1 MKNPFGSAYSRLIS
15 AVALSSFGDA
25 FGLLAMEWLV
35 YGLTGSKLAMG
46 TLALCAGIPELMLRL
61 LGGPLVD
68 RFPKGRLMAVLAVI
82 RLAAVSLPLILG
94 AAGRLELW
102 HLFAAAAATGACSA
116 LFMPAA
122 LASIPALTGKKG
134 GVRAFAVMDGVR
146 SGAALIGPAAAGG
159 MTALWGALAALGVDA
174 ACYAAGALLLLSLP
188 ASVMSASAY
197 SASRPADHEP
207 PSGKSGGRLPIRILL
222 TNYVGEIREGFG
234 FYRHY
239 PAMLLVMLLVSISNM
254 GSGAV
259 WTMMVP
265 YGREILRQDAAAI
278 GLLATVSSLGT
289 AAGIALIAWIGE
301 VRRYKRWMLG
311 SLSLIGL
318 LYMAMGLTSDYG
330 LALALVFLIGLSS
343 PFFSSLSSSLYGR
356 LVPDGMQGRVNT
368 IRYFIGGSLQPA
380 GGFLGGAIGHAWG
393 LPALFLIAGGLPL
406 LCSLGALP
414 SRLLNRLDAEPAD
427 PSNPSASAG
436 RA

>member
-1 MKNPFGSAYSRLIS
+1 MKNPFRSAYSRLIS
-15 AVALSSFGDA
+15 AVALGSFGDA
-25 FGLLAMEWLV
+25 FGLLAMEWLI
-35 YGLTGSKLAMG
+35 YDLTGSKLAMG
-46 TLALCAGIPELMLRL
+46 TLALCAGIPELVLRL

-68 RFPKGRLMAVLAVI
+68 RVPKGRLMAILAMI
-82 RLAAVSLPLILG
+82 RLAAVSLPLLTG
-94 AAGRLELW
+94 AAGQLELW
-102 HLFAAAAATGACSA
+102 HLFAAAAVTGACSA

-122 LASIPALTGKKG
+122 MASIPAMTGKKG
-134 GVRAFAVMDGVR
+134 GVRAFAVLDGVR

-159 MTALWGALAALGVDA
+159 MTALWGALAALSIDA

-188 ASVMSASAY
+188 ASMISAPVIRTANLESL
-197 SASRPADHEP
+197 PV
-207 PSGKSGGRLPIRILL
+207 KSGGRPPLRFLL
-222 TNYVGEIREGFG
+222 NNYIGEIREGFG

-301 VRRYKRWMLG
+301 VGQYKRWMLG

-318 LYMAMGLTSDYG
+318 LYMALGLTSHYG
-330 LALALVFLIGLSS
+330 LALALLFLIGLSS

-356 LVPDGMQGRVNT
+356 LVPDGLQGRVNT

-380 GGFLGGAIGHAWG
+380 GGFLGGAAGHAWG
-393 LPALFLIAGGLPL
+393 IPALFLVAGGLPL
-406 LCSLGALP
+406 LCSLGAWP
-414 SRLLNRLDAEPAD
+414 FRLLTRLNAD
-427 PSNPSASAG
+427 PAPPSNGLASTD

>member
-1 MKNPFGSAYSRLIS
+1 MKMPFRSAYSRLIS
-15 AVALSSFGDA
+15 AVALGSFGDA
-25 FGLLAMEWLV
+25 FGLLAMEWLI
-35 YGLTGSKLAMG
+35 YDLTGSKLAMG
-46 TLALCAGIPELMLRL
+46 TLALCAGIPELVLRL

-68 RFPKGRLMAVLAVI
+68 RVPKGRLMAVLAAI
-82 RLAAVSLPLILG
+82 RLAAVSLPLLAG

-102 HLFAAAAATGACSA
+102 HLFAAAAVTGACSA

-122 LASIPALTGKKG
+122 LASIPALTGKKS
-134 GVRAFAVMDGVR
+134 GVRAFAVLDGVR

-174 ACYAAGALLLLSLP
+174 ACYAAGALMLLSLP
-188 ASVMSASAY
+188 ASMMSAPAAIPAGSEPLSAK
-197 SASRPADHEP
+197 SVRKP
-207 PSGKSGGRLPIRILL
+207 PFRFLL
-222 TNYVGEIREGFG
+222 NNYIGEIREGFG

-239 PAMLLVMLLVSISNM
+239 PAMLLVMLLVSVSNM

-265 YGREILRQDAAAI
+265 YGREILQQDAAAI

-318 LYMAMGLTSDYG
+318 LYMALGLTSAYG
-330 LALALVFLIGLSS
+330 LALALLFLVGLSS
-343 PFFSSLSSSLYGR
+343 PFFSSLSSALYGR
-356 LVPDGMQGRVNT
+356 LVPDGLQGRVNT
-368 IRYFIGGSLQPA
+368 IRYLIGGSLQPA
-380 GGFLGGAIGHAWG
+380 GGFLGGAVGHAWG

-406 LCSLGALP
+406 LCSLSALP
-414 SRLLNRLDAEPAD
+414 SRLLNRLDPD
-427 PSNPSASAG
+427 HPDSSVSSASAG
-436 RA
+436 QA

>member
-1 MKNPFGSAYSRLIS
+1 MNTPFRSAYSRLIG
-15 AVALSSFGDA
+15 AVALGSFGDA
-25 FGLLAMEWLV
+25 FGLLAMEWLI
-35 YGLTGSKLAMG
+35 YDLTGSKLAMG
-46 TLALCAGIPELMLRL
+46 TLALCAGIPELVLRL

-68 RFPKGRLMAVLAVI
+68 RVPKGRLMAVLAAI
-82 RLAAVSLPLILG
+82 RLAAVSLPLLAG

-102 HLFAAAAATGACSA
+102 HLFAAAAVTGACSA

-134 GVRAFAVMDGVR
+134 GVRAFAILDGVR

-174 ACYAAGALLLLSLP
+174 ACYAAGALMLLSLP
-188 ASVMSASAY
+188 ASMMSAPAGIEPLSVK
-197 SASRPADHEP
+197 PADKP
-207 PSGKSGGRLPIRILL
+207 PFRILL
-222 TNYVGEIREGFG
+222 SRYIGEIREGFG

-239 PAMLLVMLLVSISNM
+239 PAMLLVMLLVSVSNM

-311 SLSLIGL
+311 SLSLIGM
-318 LYMAMGLTSDYG
+318 LYMALGLTSAYG
-330 LALALVFLIGLSS
+330 LALALLFLIGLSS
-343 PFFSSLSSSLYGR
+343 PFFSSLSSALYGR
-356 LVPDGMQGRVNT
+356 LVPDGLQGRVNT
-368 IRYFIGGSLQPA
+368 IRYLIGGSLQPA
-380 GGFLGGAIGHAWG
+380 GGFLGGAVGQAWG
-393 LPALFLIAGGLPL
+393 LPALFLVAGGLPL
-406 LCSLGALP
+406 LCSLSALP
-414 SRLLNRLDAEPAD
+414 SRLLNRLDPD
-427 PSNPSASAG
+427 HPDSSGSSASAG